1 MKVFVFGSGGDVGE
15 YLLKKLAQEKHEAIT
30 MAETANRADELKMV
44 GAAEVY
50 LAKDVSYTE
59 VLTGCDAIIYIAG
72 TSPHAGE
79 NKNVLVDHEAIAHA
93 LAAARKQQVERIVY
107 LSPARVDESAKSQ
120 DTGGKKIPEE
130 LMKLEGFSYTIVHA
144 SHGAHKPG
152 KGMIDVRASNRQKI
166 ADLPFEDIAAVLV
179 EALDNKSTYNKTL
192 KIIPGTTPI
201 KQALKQFRE
210 DTF

>member
-15 YLLKKLAQEKHEAIT
+15 YLLKKLAREKHEAVT

-44 GAAEVY
+44 GATEVY
-50 LAKDVSYTE
+50 LAADTSYTE
-59 VLTGCDAIIYIAG
+59 VLAGCDAIIYIAG

-79 NKNVLVDHEAIAHA
+79 NKNVLVDQEAIARA
-93 LAAARKQQVERIVY
+93 MAAAKQQQVERIVY
-107 LSPARVDESAKSQ
+107 LSPARVDESANSQ

-130 LMKLEGFSYTIVHA
+130 LMKLDGFTYTIIHA

-152 KGMIDVRASNRQKI
+152 KGMIDIIASNRKKV
-166 ADLPFEDIAAVLV
+166 ADLPFEDIASVLV
-179 EALDNKSTYNKTL
+179 ESLANKATYNKTL
-192 KIIPGTTPI
+192 KIVPGMTPI
-201 KQALKQFRE
+201 KHALNHFQE